1 VPIIRG
7 VPHLARKVSI
17 SLAIGL
23 AIALRG
29 AIPYYRPDYVVGG
42 GIDVVI
48 KVLAAMFMAGLL
60 VAALLGGNVHDAS
73 LGFAVFVNCLLYGL
87 GVFMIL
93 KRRKG

>member
-1 VPIIRG
+1 MPILRD

-17 SLAIGL
+17 SAAIGL
-23 AIALRG
+23 AIAVCG
-29 AIPYYRPDYVVGG
+29 ALPYYRPDFIVGG
-42 GIDVVI
+42 GFDVLF

-73 LGFAVFVNCLLYGL
+73 LGFAVFVNWLLYGI
-87 GVFMIL
+87 GVFLIL

>member
-1 VPIIRG
+1 VPILRDD
-7 VPHLARKVSI
+7 PHLVRKISI

-23 AIALRG
+23 AISLCGAL
-29 AIPYYRPDYVVGG
+29 PYYRPDLAVGG
-42 GIDVVI
+42 GIDVLI